1 MSKAKILIIDDEI
14 GLRDSLKRIV
24 EKSGFIAET
33 AMDFASAKKI
43 VSKFKFDLFLV
54 DLILP
59 KMNGIQ
65 LMTRLKEEFEI
76 TGAILFFTGEPNL
89 ETCIEAIKLGALDY
103 LEKPVEPS
111 VLINTITQALIRKNH
126 EVKILE
132 NTPKKEFIINN
143 SPFFSHE
150 KILKNIEEI
159 KDNIHD
165 ILRTL
170 KNKYGNDFNDDQ
182 RNLLNKIVENNGKLK
197 KIIEELKSK
206 TK

>member
-89 ETCIEAIKLGALDY
+89 ETCIEAIRLGALDY

-111 VLINTITQALIRKNH
+111 VLKGFSDVQCLVSTACPRIAFDDALRFDVPLLTPFEVDVLVGEKSIEDYRFDTI
-126 EVKILE
+126 
-132 NTPKKEFIINN
+132 P
-143 SPFFSHE
+143 
-150 KILKNIEEI
+150 
-159 KDNIHD
+159 
-165 ILRTL
+165 
-170 KNKYGNDFNDDQ
+170 
-182 RNLLNKIVENNGKLK
+182 
-197 KIIEELKSK
+197 
-206 TK
+206 